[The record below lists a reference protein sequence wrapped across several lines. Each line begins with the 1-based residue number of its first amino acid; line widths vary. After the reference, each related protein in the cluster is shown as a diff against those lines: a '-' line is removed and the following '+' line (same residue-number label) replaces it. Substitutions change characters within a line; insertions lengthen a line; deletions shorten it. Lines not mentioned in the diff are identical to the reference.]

1 MERFLPIDQTRIVM
15 TVYAPIMFPPS
26 GVLAFFNEGDQCQL
40 AAQGTLLSCNPGSL
54 LFLRNFAFLRNFLF
68 LRNFFFVFT

>member
-26 GVLAFFNEGDQCQL
+26 GVLAFFNEDDQCQL

-54 LFLRNFAFLRNFLF
+54 FYCYFVVFT
-68 LRNFFFVFT
+68 NFFVIT